1 MRWHSWAS
9 SASVWQ
15 QRRARQKAA
24 SEPFAWLARPV
35 GNLIVAV
42 SALAT
47 YRRLL
52 GYAARYRLWAAA
64 GIFGMFFD
72 AAVAAAFVRLIQPM
86 LDTLFIDRNPR
97 TIFWMPIIIVGLFLI
112 RGAATFLADYGLAR
126 IGRDVVETLRGEVFS
141 RYLVFPA
148 THFDREPSG
157 QMISRLTYTVEQ
169 VAQASTNAVKVMI
182 LDSLTVVGMIAVM
195 LYFSAR
201 LTLLLFVMAPLIGLV
216 AWAVG
221 RRYRRISS
229 KIQHS
234 VGAVTGIVD
243 EAVSGQREVKVYLG
257 QAAERARFAE
267 VNERNRS
274 LNLKVASTNA
284 MSTSI
289 VQIVAACALA
299 LVIYFATRPGM
310 IATMSPGAFM
320 SLITAM
326 LTMLPSLKRLTSVQA
341 MMQRGVAAANDLF
354 MVIDAPAETDAGQV
368 EVERCRGEIELR
380 DVVLRYPGQA
390 SPALDGVSLHCA
402 PGTVTALVGRSG
414 SGKSTLANL
423 IPRFREPDSGTILL
437 DGEPLDA
444 WKLDSLRKQI
454 AWVGQQIVLFNDTI
468 AHNIAYGALAGS
480 SRAAIEE
487 AAQAANAMEFI
498 SRLPEGLE
506 SQAGEGGALMS
517 GGQRQRIAIARALL
531 KNAPLLI
538 LDEATSALDTES
550 ERLIQDALKR
560 LLRDRTVIVIA
571 HRLSTIEHADQIVV
585 LDEGRIV
592 ERGTH
597 RQLLERDG
605 HYAALHRV
613 QFREEETRASE
624 LT

>member
-1 MRWHSWAS
+1 M
-9 SASVWQ
+9 
-15 QRRARQKAA
+15 
-24 SEPFAWLARPV
+24 
-35 GNLIVAV
+35 AV
-42 SALAT
+42 SAFAT

-52 GYAARYRLWAAA
+52 GYAARYRFWAAA
-64 GIFGMFFD
+64 GIFGMVFD

-86 LDTLFIDRNPR
+86 LDTLFIDRDPR

-141 RYLVFPA
+141 RYLVFP
-148 THFDREPSG
+148 TSYFDREPSG

-169 VAQASTNAVKVMI
+169 VAQASTNAVKVMV
-182 LDSLTVVGMIAVM
+182 LDSLTVIGMMAVM

-216 AWAVG
+216 AWVVG

-257 QAAERARFAE
+257 QASERARFAE
-267 VNERNRS
+267 VNEQNRS
-274 LNLKVASTNA
+274 LNLKVAATNA

-289 VQIVAACALA
+289 VQIVAAAALA

-310 IATMSPGAFM
+310 IDQMSPGAFM

-354 MVIDAPAETDAGQV
+354 KIIDTPGEVDQGRVETAH
-368 EVERCRGEIELR
+368 CRGEIELR
-380 DVVLRYPGQA
+380 DVSLRYPAQA
-390 SPALDGVSLHCA
+390 SPALDRISLHCA
-402 PGTVTALVGRSG
+402 AGTVTALVGRSG
-414 SGKSTLANL
+414 SGKSSLASL
-423 IPRFREPDSGTILL
+423 IPRFYDADSGSILL
-437 DGEPLDA
+437 DGEPLAA
-444 WKLDSLRKQI
+444 WRLESLRNQI
-454 AWVGQQIVLFNDTI
+454 AWVGQQVVLFNDSI
-468 AHNIAYGALAGS
+468 ARNIAYGALGNA
-480 SRAAIEE
+480 SREAIEQ
-487 AAQAANAMEFI
+487 AAEAANAMEFI
-498 SRLPEGLE
+498 NRLPGGLD
-506 SQAGEGGALMS
+506 SPVGEGGALLS

-560 LLRDRTVIVIA
+560 LLRDRTVVVIA

-597 RQLLERDG
+597 RELLDRDG

-613 QFREEETRASE
+613 QFRDDEKPAVEST
-624 LT
+624 

>member
-1 MRWHSWAS
+1 M
-9 SASVWQ
+9 
-15 QRRARQKAA
+15 AA
-24 SEPFAWLARPV
+24 SAF
-35 GNLIVAV
+35 
-42 SALAT
+42 AT

-52 GYAARYRLWAAA
+52 GYAARYRLWALA
-64 GIFGMFFD
+64 GIFGMVFD
-72 AAVAAAFVRLIQPM
+72 AAVAAVFTAMIRPM
-86 LDTLFIDRNPR
+86 LDDLFISRSAVA
-97 TIFWMPIIIVGLFLI
+97 IFWMPFVIVGLFVV
-112 RGAATFLADYGLAR
+112 RGVATYVADYGLAR

-141 RYLVFPA
+141 RYLDLPA
-148 THFDREPSG
+148 SHFDREASG

-182 LDSLTVVGMIAVM
+182 LDSLTVLGLLGVM
-195 LYFSAR
+195 LYQSAR
-201 LTLLLFVMAPLIGLV
+201 LTLMLFIMAPLIAAV
-216 AWAVG
+216 AAIVG
-221 RRYRRISS
+221 RRYRRISG

-234 VGAVTGIVD
+234 VGSVTGIVD

-257 QAAERARFAE
+257 QDAERARFAR
-267 VNERNRS
+267 VNENNRT
-274 LNLKVASTNA
+274 LNLKIASTNA
-284 MSTSI
+284 LSTSI

-299 LVIYFATRPGM
+299 LVIFFATRP
-310 IATMSPGAFM
+310 ATLQTMSPGTFM

-326 LTMLPSLKRLTSVQA
+326 LMMLPSLKRLTTVQA
-341 MMQRGVAAANDLF
+341 MMQRGVAAATDLF
-354 MVIDAPAETDAGQV
+354 KVIDTPGEVDGGSHAPD
-368 EVERCRGEIELR
+368 RCRGEIELR

-390 SPALDGVSLHCA
+390 APALDGVSLHCP
-402 PGTVTALVGRSG
+402 PGSVTALVGRSG
-414 SGKSTLANL
+414 SGKSTLASL
-423 IPRFREPDSGTILL
+423 IPRFYEPDSGSILL
-437 DGEPLDA
+437 DGVPLSA
-444 WKLDSLRKQI
+444 WRLASLRGQI

-468 AHNIAYGALAGS
+468 ARNIAYGALAGA

-498 SRLPEGLE
+498 KRLPDGLD
-506 SQAGEGGALMS
+506 SQAGEGGALLS

-560 LLRDRTVIVIA
+560 LLRDRTVLVIA

-597 RQLLERDG
+597 RQLLDCNG

-613 QFREEETRASE
+613 QFRDEEMSSPHPT
-624 LT
+624 

>member
-1 MRWHSWAS
+1 M
-9 SASVWQ
+9 
-15 QRRARQKAA
+15 AA
-24 SEPFAWLARPV
+24 SAF
-35 GNLIVAV
+35 
-42 SALAT
+42 AT

-52 GYAARYRLWAAA
+52 GYAARYRLWALA
-64 GIFGMFFD
+64 GIFGMVFD
-72 AAVAAAFVRLIQPM
+72 AAVAAVFTAMIRPM
-86 LDTLFIDRNPR
+86 LDDLFISRSAVA
-97 TIFWMPIIIVGLFLI
+97 IFWMPFVIVGLFVV
-112 RGAATFLADYGLAR
+112 RGVATYVADYGLAR

-141 RYLVFPA
+141 RYLDLPA
-148 THFDREPSG
+148 SHFDREASG

-182 LDSLTVVGMIAVM
+182 LDSLTVLGLLGVM
-195 LYFSAR
+195 LYQSAR
-201 LTLLLFVMAPLIGLV
+201 LTLMLFIMAPLIAAV
-216 AWAVG
+216 AWVVG
-221 RRYRRISS
+221 RRYRRISG

-234 VGAVTGIVD
+234 VGSVTGIVD

-257 QAAERARFAE
+257 QDAERARFAR
-267 VNERNRS
+267 VNENNRT
-274 LNLKVASTNA
+274 LNLKIASTNA
-284 MSTSI
+284 LSTSI

-299 LVIYFATRPGM
+299 LVIFFATRP
-310 IATMSPGAFM
+310 ATLQTMSPGTFM

-326 LTMLPSLKRLTSVQA
+326 LMMLPSLKRLTTVQA
-341 MMQRGVAAANDLF
+341 MMQRGVAAATDLF
-354 MVIDAPAETDAGQV
+354 KVIDTPG
-368 EVERCRGEIELR
+368 EVDGGSHALDRCRGEIELR

-390 SPALDGVSLHCA
+390 APALDGVSLHCP
-402 PGTVTALVGRSG
+402 PGSVTALVGRSG
-414 SGKSTLANL
+414 SGKSTLASL
-423 IPRFREPDSGTILL
+423 IPRFYEPDSGSILL
-437 DGEPLDA
+437 DGVPLSA
-444 WKLDSLRKQI
+444 WRLASLRGQI

-468 AHNIAYGALAGS
+468 ARNIAYGALAGA

-498 SRLPEGLE
+498 KRLPDGLD
-506 SQAGEGGALMS
+506 SQAGEGGALLS

-560 LLRDRTVIVIA
+560 LLRDRTVLVIA

-597 RQLLERDG
+597 RQLLDCNG

-613 QFREEETRASE
+613 QFRDEEMSSPHPT
-624 LT
+624 

>member
-1 MRWHSWAS
+1 M
-9 SASVWQ
+9 
-15 QRRARQKAA
+15 
-24 SEPFAWLARPV
+24 E
-35 GNLIVAV
+35 V
-42 SALAT
+42 SAFAT

-52 GYAARYRLWAAA
+52 GYAARYRLWALA
-64 GIFGMFFD
+64 GIFGMIFD
-72 AAVAAAFVRLIQPM
+72 AAVAAVFTAMIRPM
-86 LDTLFIDRNPR
+86 LDDLFISRNASA
-97 TIFWMPIIIVGLFLI
+97 IFWMPFVIVGLFI
-112 RGAATFLADYGLAR
+112 VRGVATYVADYGLAR

-141 RYLVFPA
+141 RYLDLPA
-148 THFDREPSG
+148 SHFDREHSG

-182 LDSLTVVGMIAVM
+182 LDSLTVLGLLGVM
-195 LYFSAR
+195 LYQSAR
-201 LTLLLFVMAPLIGLV
+201 LTVMLFIMAPLIAAV
-216 AWAVG
+216 AWVVG
-221 RRYRRISS
+221 RRYRRISG

-234 VGAVTGIVD
+234 VGSVTGIVD

-257 QAAERARFAE
+257 QSAERARFAK
-267 VNERNRS
+267 VNESNRT
-274 LNLKVASTNA
+274 LNLKIASTNA
-284 MSTSI
+284 LSTSI

-299 LVIYFATRPGM
+299 LVIFFATQPPTLQ
-310 IATMSPGAFM
+310 TMSPGTFM

-326 LTMLPSLKRLTSVQA
+326 LMMLPSLKRLTTVQA
-341 MMQRGVAAANDLF
+341 MMQRGVAAAEDLF
-354 MVIDAPAETDAGQV
+354 KVIDTPGEIDSGSH
-368 EVERCRGEIELR
+368 EVDRCRGEIEWR

-390 SPALDGVSLHCA
+390 SPALNGINLHCP

-414 SGKSTLANL
+414 SGKSTLASL
-423 IPRFREPDSGTILL
+423 IPRFYEPDSGSILL
-437 DGEPLDA
+437 DGEPLSA
-444 WKLDSLRKQI
+444 WRLENLRGQI

-468 AHNIAYGALAGS
+468 ARNIAYGALADA
-480 SRAAIEE
+480 SRTEIEQ

-498 SRLPEGLE
+498 NHLPEGLD
-506 SQAGEGGALMS
+506 SQAGEGGALLS

-560 LLRDRTVIVIA
+560 LLRDRTVLVIA

-597 RQLLERDG
+597 RELLDRNG

-613 QFREEETRASE
+613 QFRDQDEVSTEPT
-624 LT
+624 

>member
-1 MRWHSWAS
+1 
-9 SASVWQ
+9 V
-15 QRRARQKAA
+15 AA
-24 SEPFAWLARPV
+24 SAF
-35 GNLIVAV
+35 
-42 SALAT
+42 AT

-52 GYAARYRLWAAA
+52 GYAARYRLWALA
-64 GIFGMFFD
+64 GIFGMVFD
-72 AAVAAAFVRLIQPM
+72 AAVAAVFTAMIRPM
-86 LDTLFIDRNPR
+86 LDDLFISRSAVA
-97 TIFWMPIIIVGLFLI
+97 IFWMPFVIVGLFVV
-112 RGAATFLADYGLAR
+112 RGVATYVADYGLAR

-141 RYLVFPA
+141 RYLDLPA
-148 THFDREPSG
+148 SHFDREASG

-182 LDSLTVVGMIAVM
+182 LDSLTVLGLLGVM
-195 LYFSAR
+195 LYQSAR
-201 LTLLLFVMAPLIGLV
+201 LTLMLFIMAPLIAAV
-216 AWAVG
+216 AAIVG
-221 RRYRRISS
+221 RRYRRISG

-234 VGAVTGIVD
+234 VGSVTGIVD

-257 QAAERARFAE
+257 QDAERARFAR
-267 VNERNRS
+267 VNENNRT
-274 LNLKVASTNA
+274 LNLKIASTNA
-284 MSTSI
+284 LSTSI

-299 LVIYFATRPGM
+299 LVIFFATRP
-310 IATMSPGAFM
+310 ATLQTMSPGTFM

-326 LTMLPSLKRLTSVQA
+326 LMMLPSLKRLTTVQA
-341 MMQRGVAAANDLF
+341 MMQRGVAAATDLF
-354 MVIDAPAETDAGQV
+354 KVIDTPG
-368 EVERCRGEIELR
+368 EVDGGSHALDRCRGEIELR

-390 SPALDGVSLHCA
+390 APALDGVSLHCP
-402 PGTVTALVGRSG
+402 PGSVTALVGRSG
-414 SGKSTLANL
+414 SGKSTLASL
-423 IPRFREPDSGTILL
+423 IPRFYEPDSGSILL
-437 DGEPLDA
+437 DGVPLSA
-444 WKLDSLRKQI
+444 WRLANLRGQI

-468 AHNIAYGALAGS
+468 ARNIAYGALAGA

-498 SRLPEGLE
+498 KRLPDGLD
-506 SQAGEGGALMS
+506 SQAGEGGALLS

-560 LLRDRTVIVIA
+560 LLRDRTVLVIA

-597 RQLLERDG
+597 RQLLDCNG

-613 QFREEETRASE
+613 QFRDEEMSSPQPT
-624 LT
+624 